1 MSYNNTLQR
10 TVNYA
15 QQVIR
20 QAPLTGVG
28 GVANEPAFSI
38 GDWVRQFILN
48 APFAWRWN
56 RVQNVFTVIQG
67 TQDYIQ
73 PVSNLGFLEV
83 GSIANGTNQWQ
94 LQVSNDLGQT
104 IQQARPTTITPL
116 TDDGTN
122 VTFRLIPVPDQTY
135 TVNVNYQGAAP
146 NFVNLTDTW
155 APIPDYL
162 YYLVESGFLAKTY
175 EYINDEKF
183 PQSMSLF
190 VKQVVAANAGIA
202 DTQSNI
208 YASEFIN
215 SAREQQA
222 QLGNSASGRAGRGLF
237 NG

>member
-1 MSYNNTLQR
+1 
-10 TVNYA
+10 
-15 QQVIR
+15 
-20 QAPLTGVG
+20 
-28 GVANEPAFSI
+28 
-38 GDWVRQFILN
+38 
-48 APFAWRWN
+48 
-56 RVQNVFTVIQG
+56 
-67 TQDYIQ
+67 
-73 PVSNLGFLEV
+73 LEV